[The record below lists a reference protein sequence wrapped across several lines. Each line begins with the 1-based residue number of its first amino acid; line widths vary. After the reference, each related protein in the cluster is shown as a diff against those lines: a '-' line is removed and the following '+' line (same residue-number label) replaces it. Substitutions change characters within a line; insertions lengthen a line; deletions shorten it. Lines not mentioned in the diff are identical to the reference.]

1 MASQYK
7 QKVGLNIR
15 KYRLESEQT
24 LRQIADKV
32 GVTEATMQK
41 YEAGN
46 IGRVDV
52 EMIKSI
58 ADAIGCTPNDLTEW
72 KSSKPSSSIDADW
85 LAGQTIV
92 IEQLSP
98 KNRDALADYAKF
110 LLSQQKSQNTGTK
123 NDTPI

>member
-1 MASQYK
+1 MASQFKYR
-7 QKVGLNIR
+7 VGLNIR

-46 IGRVDV
+46 INRVDI
-52 EMIKSI
+52 EMLKSI
-58 ADAIGCTPNDLTEW
+58 ADAIGCTPNDLTGWE
-72 KSSKPSSSIDADW
+72 SDKPSSDIEVEW
-85 LAGQTIV
+85 LVGHTDL

-98 KNRDALADYAKF
+98 KNRDALADYARF
-110 LLSQQKSQNTGTK
+110 LLNQQKSQNTDK
-123 NDTPI
+123 